1 MPVIV
6 VDDLIKRYDSR
17 AVVDGVS
24 FAVEEGE
31 IFAILGPNGAGKTTT
46 VESIAG
52 LRTPDSGHIEV
63 LGFDPIE
70 DRSEVRARL
79 GVQLQESRFQD
90 RVKVREIVETFAS
103 FYPEPLDV
111 TTLLERLGITDKAD
125 TLYSRLSGGQQQRVS
140 IAVAL
145 VGRPDVVIL
154 DELTTGLDPQAR
166 RETWGL
172 VEDLRDSG
180 VTIVLVTHFMEEAER
195 LADRIA
201 LIDEGRLAALD
212 TPRGLIDSVG
222 LEQSLRFTTTATVE
236 DAWLTA
242 LPDVTGVTR
251 SEDEILVTGNERML
265 FAVVSLLAN
274 HEIVPDRLRVDQT
287 TLDDAFVAITGRRFD
302 TTEETS

>member
-1 MPVIV
+1 VIV
-6 VDDLIKRYDSR
+6 VDDITKTYAGRT
-17 AVVDGVS
+17 VVDGVS
-24 FAVEEGE
+24 FSVDEGE

-63 LGFDPIE
+63 LGFDPLE

-79 GVQLQESRFQD
+79 GVQLQESRFHD

-103 FYPEPLDV
+103 FYPEPLNV

-145 VGRPDVVIL
+145 VGKPDVVIL

-222 LEQSLRFTTTATVE
+222 LEQRLRFTTTATVE

-251 SEDEILVTGNERML
+251 SENEILVTGNERML